1 MLSSQSE
8 YLINFSS
15 LTLCFFKSSEQLLLL
30 HCIKSHF
37 YKWPSYAVTV
47 SYFSNVCL
55 LVCNLFSFCS
65 YRVVWWVL
73 SGCQAAIIPALHA
86 SMQSHIIIIGQH
98 TFTHTHMAATIQS
111 ISHGRYGTALGSNQT
126 AVQCLSVGIRREGLI
141 ANAILIDREQY
152 CEDLQKLFNN
162 FTNIDK
168 TWTFVIEVPTNN
180 NYDAMM
186 FLFRLLWSMM
196 RSV

>member
-1 MLSSQSE
+1 MPGR
-8 YLINFSS
+8 NN
-15 LTLCFFKSSEQLLLL
+15 T
-30 HCIKSHF
+30 CI
-37 YKWPSYAVTV
+37 T
-47 SYFSNVCL
+47 C
-55 LVCNLFSFCS
+55 
-65 YRVVWWVL
+65 
-73 SGCQAAIIPALHA
+73 LHA
-86 SMQSHIIIIGQH
+86 IAHHHRPTHIH
-98 TFTHTHMAATIQS
+98 THTWRRPPS
-111 ISHGRYGTALGSNQT
+111 IRSRTALGTNRT

-162 FTNIDK
+162 FQVTYLNVRRLTNIDK

-196 RSV
+196 MMCDRFRMSAQKQINVHILTDWGNYLGCTTTCLSIDIAAAAAMYKFYALT